1 MDEKDTKN
9 IEATGMQTME
19 EKTANNTPEN
29 SIDRPDIVLNIISLV
44 SPIIGV
50 IFLGGIGVV
59 LGLLVGVIL
68 YFVNHEKYPHK
79 AKSLIIFTG
88 VGLLIAVVIVIATI
102 IFEVFVIHQ
111 VSNDYM
117 QQANDLL
124 GNIDPS
130 SVIEP

>member
-1 MDEKDTKN
+1 MDEKNTKN
-9 IEATGMQTME
+9 IEAAGTQTTE

-68 YFVNHEKYPHK
+68 YFVNHEKYPRK
-79 AKSLIIFTG
+79 SKSLIIFTG
-88 VGLLIAVVIVIATI
+88 IGLLIVVVIVIATI
-102 IFEVFVIHQ
+102 IFGVFVIHQ

-124 GNIDPS
+124 GNIAPS
-130 SVIEP
+130 SMIEP